1 MEEMRNEFIILVGKN
16 VKGRYHL
23 GDLGIDGIIMF
34 YNVCTGC
41 ICLRTWTIDKL
52 L

>member
-1 MEEMRNEFIILVGKN
+1 MEEMRKEFIILAGKN

-23 GDLGIDGIIMF
+23 GDLGIIMF

-41 ICLRTWTIDKL
+41 ICLRTGTIDKL